1 MASLFYRMINDPSL
15 VSVESSVSLG
25 LYEGDTAAAERHL
38 STILLLK
45 KRGGVYF
52 FNFLEVSKPISE
64 FCIFRYIYFF
74 HRILISDKCRCSLG
88 YGVNEASK

>member
-45 KRGGVYF
+45 KKRWGIF
-52 FNFLEVSKPISE
+52 F
-64 FCIFRYIYFF
+64 
-74 HRILISDKCRCSLG
+74 
-88 YGVNEASK
+88 

>member
-52 FNFLEVSKPISE
+52 FNFWKSVNPFLSFVYSGISIFFIE
-64 FCIFRYIYFF
+64 F
-74 HRILISDKCRCSLG
+74 
-88 YGVNEASK
+88 